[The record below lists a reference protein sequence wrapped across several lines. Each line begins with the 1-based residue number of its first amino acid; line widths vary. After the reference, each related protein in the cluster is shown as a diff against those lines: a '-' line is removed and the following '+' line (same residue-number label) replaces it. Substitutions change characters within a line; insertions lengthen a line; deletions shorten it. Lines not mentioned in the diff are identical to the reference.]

1 KQLVV
6 AEQAKFLEFIQP
18 INTEKIDQSHYLQ
31 LPSTVARAV
40 RTELSVSINSL
51 FTTTLVISYFKKW
64 RTEMKFIL
72 NLILATEDSKVP
84 LTEAEKNEL
93 KEELRKTEDE
103 IATLRQVILARMKH
117 ASELKQKLGI
127 TAWHEIQQDFSDG
140 MKMVKDSEAFHTTN
154 DLLQQ
159 ATGALGQMGSK
170 VSTKLTQLRDSATFK
185 SFEDKVGSAYSTVK
199 SKVTGAIPSDA
210 KSQPT
215 TPNVENKF
223 E

>member
-1 KQLVV
+1 MPAAPTDNCYLVV
-6 AEQAKFLEFIQP
+6 AEQAKFLEFLQP

-64 RTEMKFIL
+64 R
-72 NLILATEDSKVP
+72 TEDSKVP

-127 TAWHEIQQDFSDG
+127 TAWQEIQQDFSDG

>member
-1 KQLVV
+1 LF
-6 AEQAKFLEFIQP
+6 A
-18 INTEKIDQSHYLQ
+18 
-31 LPSTVARAV
+31 
-40 RTELSVSINSL
+40 SIN
-51 FTTTLVISYFKKW
+51 FVVYADAANFPFREMEN
-64 RTEMKFIL
+64 RT
-72 NLILATEDSKVP
+72 TEDSKVP

-127 TAWHEIQQDFSDG
+127 TAWHEIQQDLSEG

-199 SKVTGAIPSDA
+199 SKVTGAIPSDV

-215 TPNVENKF
+215 TPIVENKF

>member
-1 KQLVV
+1 LLSITHI
-6 AEQAKFLEFIQP
+6 AEMPTAP
-18 INTEKIDQSHYLQ
+18 TDNCY

-40 RTELSVSINSL
+40 RTELSVSIDSL
-51 FTTTLVISYFKKW
+51 FTPTLN
-64 RTEMKFIL
+64 RT
-72 NLILATEDSKVP
+72 TEDSKVP

-127 TAWHEIQQDFSDG
+127 TAWQEIQQDFSDG

>member
-1 KQLVV
+1 LKNRNGQLLNKQNFPNSL
-6 AEQAKFLEFIQP
+6 
-18 INTEKIDQSHYLQ
+18 NQSMQRKSANH
-31 LPSTVARAV
+31 V
-40 RTELSVSINSL
+40 RTELFASIN
-51 FTTTLVISYFKKW
+51 FVVYADAANFPFREMEN
-64 RTEMKFIL
+64 RT
-72 NLILATEDSKVP
+72 TEDSKVP

-127 TAWHEIQQDFSDG
+127 TAWHEIQQDLSEG

-199 SKVTGAIPSDA
+199 SKVTGAIPSDV

-215 TPNVENKF
+215 TPIVENKF